1 MTIIQQMINK
11 YNPIT
16 IEDKKNAAK
25 EVLQEVILAG
35 LSKTDFFTHAAFCGG
50 TALRIFYGMDRFS
63 EDLDF
68 SLLVADE
75 NFDMSKY
82 FKAINDVV
90 NSLGLNFEVS
100 KKDKTT
106 NSNIESAF
114 LKGNTKET
122 NTKETLITI
131 YPNSSDS
138 KLIIHNEKIIIKF
151 EVDINPPLYSKTE
164 IKFRLLPFPYQVRV
178 YDQSSLFA
186 GKIHAVI
193 ARSWKNRIKGRD
205 LYDYVH
211 FLSLES
217 KVNLRHLEARLKQT
231 KTIDGNIKLTKVLL
245 TDILEKRFDQIDYDI
260 AKLDAGPFIKDQS
273 TLNLWS
279 RDFFK
284 SITKQIKVDLE
295 DNND

>member
-11 YNPIT
+11 YNPKT
-16 IEDKKNAAK
+16 LEDKKHAIK
-25 EVLQEVILAG
+25 EVLQEVVLAG
-35 LSKTDFFTHAAFCGG
+35 LSKTDFFTHAAFYGG

-68 SLLVADE
+68 SLLVSDDT
-75 NFDMSKY
+75 FDISKY
-82 FKAINDVV
+82 FKPISDAV

-100 KKDKTT
+100 KKDKTV
-106 NSNIESAF
+106 NSNIDSVF
-114 LKGNTKET
+114 IKG

-131 YPNSSDS
+131 YSSSSDS
-138 KLIIHNEKIIIKF
+138 RLIVHNEKIIIKF
-151 EVDINPPLYSKTE
+151 EVDVNPPLYAHTE

-178 YDQSSLFA
+178 YDASSLFA

-205 LYDYVH
+205 LYDYVYY
-211 FLSLES
+211 LSLET
-217 KVNLRHLEARLKQT
+217 KANLKHLESRLKQT
-231 KTIDGNIKLTKVLL
+231 KTIDEDIKLSRDLL
-245 TDILEKRFDQIDYDI
+245 IDMLEKRFDQIDYDI
-260 AKLDAGPFIKDQS
+260 AKSDVRPFIKDQS
-273 TLNLWS
+273 SLDLWS
-279 RDFFK
+279 SEFFK